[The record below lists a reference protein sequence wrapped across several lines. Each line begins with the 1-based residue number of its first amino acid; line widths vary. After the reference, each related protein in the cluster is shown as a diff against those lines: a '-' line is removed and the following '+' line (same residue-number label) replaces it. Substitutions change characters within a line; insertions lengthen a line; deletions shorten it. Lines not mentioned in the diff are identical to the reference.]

1 MEYKPKQMDYPYDA
15 LEPFMPAEFLQIH
28 YEKHHIGYANKLNA
42 ALAGTNIYDE
52 FPEIIN
58 LLKNYQK
65 FEDHTLKT
73 KIRELG
79 GGVANHDFFWK
90 SMKKDVALE
99 DGDLKKEIIETW
111 GSVEN
116 FKEDFI
122 KQSMSLFG
130 SGWTYLVRNKD
141 KHLKIMKLF
150 NQDNPW
156 FLGTDPLLCVD
167 VWEHSYYLEYK
178 WDRERYLNAFWEVI
192 NWDFVQ
198 ENYEE
203 SKKNRP

>member
-1 MEYKPKQMDYPYDA
+1 MNYKPIKMDYAYDA
-15 LEPFMPAEFLQIH
+15 LEPFMPAEFLEIH
-28 YEKHHIGYANKLNA
+28 FTKHHIGYADKLNK
-42 ALAGTNIYDE
+42 ALEGTDVYDQ
-52 FPEIIN
+52 FPEVID

-65 FEDHTLKT
+65 FEDVTLKT

-90 SMKKDVALE
+90 SMKKDTSLNE
-99 DGDLKKEIIETW
+99 GDLKDEIIKQW

-130 SGWTYLVRNKD
+130 SGWTYLVRNKEGI
-141 KHLKIMKLF
+141 LKIMKLF

-156 FLGTDPLLCVD
+156 FLGTDPLFCVD

-192 NWDFVQ
+192 NWDFVEEQ
-198 ENYEE
+198 YLE